1 MKKSKKDILWFKG
14 ISSNDVALVGGK
26 NASLGEMFSQL
37 QKKGIN
43 IPDGFCTT
51 SYSYQYFLKK
61 NKILPR
67 LKEVFKTLNV
77 KSIRSLQ
84 KVGKK
89 ARNLILEAEFPEDF
103 KKEVIKAYKKL
114 SKEYGEP
121 EGVDVAVR
129 SSATAEDLPK
139 ASFAGLH
146 ESYLNI
152 KGKEEL
158 LEAVK
163 KCTASLFNDRAI
175 SYREEKGFDHFKVA
189 LSVGVQKMVRSDLA
203 SAGVMFTLD
212 TETGF
217 RDIVLIN
224 SAWGLGEMVVKGKVI
239 ADEFLVFKPTLKKGF
254 APIISKDLGTKRKK
268 LIYSKKETKITS
280 VSHVNRNKFTLSD
293 DEILKLAKW
302 AAIIESHYSKKM
314 KKWMPQDIE
323 WAKDGKLNQLF
334 IVQAR
339 PETIHA
345 TREIK
350 SFSQYVLKEKGK
362 LILEGEAIGSKI
374 ASGKARVISDASKI
388 RQFKPGEILV
398 TKITDPD
405 WEPIMKIAKAII
417 TDSGSRTSHAAIIS
431 RELGIPA
438 VVGTQNAT
446 KVLKTGKM
454 ITVDCSG
461 GQDGRILSGKLK
473 FEIRKYNLRKIP
485 KTKTEIM
492 MNMSHPDSA
501 FAQSFLPNSGI
512 GLAREE
518 FIIASKIQIHPLA
531 LYHFEK
537 LKNKKVKNKISKL
550 TIGYEDKKEYYI
562 DKLSQGVAKIAA
574 AFYPKPVILRFS
586 DFKSNEYSELIGGEP
601 FEPVE
606 ANPML
611 GWRGASR
618 YYDKKFKPAFKM
630 ECEAIKRVR
639 EKFGLKNLLVM
650 IPFCRTVEE
659 GKNVL
664 KLMKEYGLKS
674 GTDGLKVYV
683 MCEIPSNV
691 ILADQFLEIF
701 DGMSIGSN
709 DLTQLVL
716 GLGRDSAIVD
726 KIGDERNPAVKNLI
740 KKVVAECKKRKKY
753 IGICGEAPSTYP
765 EFAEF
770 LVEQGIDSISL
781 NPDTVIATTIIIA
794 KKEKQIKLKRQK

>member
-1 MKKSKKDILWFKG
+1 MEKSKKDILWFKE
-14 ISSNDVALVGGK
+14 ISSKDVALVGGK

-43 IPDGFCTT
+43 IPNGFCTT

-77 KSIRSLQ
+77 HNIRSLQ
-84 KVGKK
+84 KVGKE
-89 ARNLILEAEFPEDF
+89 ARSLILKAEFSEDF
-103 KKEVIKAYKKL
+103 KKEIIKAYRRL
-114 SKEYGEP
+114 SKEYGEQK
-121 EGVDVAVR
+121 GIDVAVR

-163 KCTASLFNDRAI
+163 KCIASLFNDRAI

-217 RDIVLIN
+217 KDIVLIN
-224 SAWGLGEMVVKGKVI
+224 SAWGLGEMIVKGKVI

-280 VSHVNRNKFTLSD
+280 VSHANRNKFTLSD
-293 DEILKLAKW
+293 KEILKLAKW
-302 AAIIESHYSKKM
+302 GTIIESHYSKKM
-314 KKWMPQDIE
+314 KRWMPQDIE

-345 TREIK
+345 TKEIT

-374 ASGKARVISDASKI
+374 ASGKTRVISDASKI

-454 ITVDCSG
+454 ITVDCSE
-461 GQDGRILSGKLK
+461 GQNGRILSGKLE
-473 FEIRKYNLRKIP
+473 FEIRKYNLKKIP

-492 MNMSHPDSA
+492 MNIGHPDSA
-501 FAQSFLPNSGI
+501 FAKSFLPNSGI

-537 LKNKKVKNKISKL
+537 LKDKKLKNKISKL
-550 TIGYEDKKEYYI
+550 TIGYDDKKDYYI
-562 DKLSQGVAKIAA
+562 DKLSQGIAKIAA
-574 AFYPKPVILRFS
+574 AFYPKPVIIRFS
-586 DFKSNEYSELIGGEP
+586 DFKTNEYSELIGGEL

-630 ECEAIKRVR
+630 ECEAIKKVR

-659 GKNVL
+659 GEKVL

-674 GTDGLKVYV
+674 GKDGLKVYM
-683 MCEIPSNV
+683 MCEIPSNI
-691 ILADQFLEIF
+691 ILADQFLDIF

-716 GLGRDSAIVD
+716 GLGRDSAIVNEV
-726 KIGDERNPAVKNLI
+726 GDERNPAVKNLI
-740 KKVVAECKKRKKY
+740 KKVIADCKKRKKY

-781 NPDTVIATTIIIA
+781 NPDTVIATTLIIA
-794 KKEKQIKLKRQK
+794 KKEKALRRKR